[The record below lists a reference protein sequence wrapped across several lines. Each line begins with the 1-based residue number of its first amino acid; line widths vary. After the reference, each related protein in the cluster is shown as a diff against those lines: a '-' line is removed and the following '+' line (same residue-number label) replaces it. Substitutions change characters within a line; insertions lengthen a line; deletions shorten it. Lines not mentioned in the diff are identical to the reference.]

1 MLPMLKDIRGA
12 FSFLTIMPVGTA
24 FGGIAGAAF
33 AWFPLVGLCI
43 GALLVAVAH
52 HSPFHR
58 DLTAFFILLAWVI
71 VTGGLHL
78 DGFGDSCDGL
88 CASAAPEKRNHIMRD
103 PRLGAWGAIGLVL
116 LLLGKWLALRSVSPE
131 WLPLAPVFGR
141 WAMVW
146 AAYHFPTARDDGLA
160 ARFRDGLSTR
170 GLLIASAW
178 VVILLTRA
186 EIAALWLLIYGFT
199 TLFGGWAAR
208 RLGGGLS
215 GDVYGAICELSELIC
230 LLYLGCVY
238 G

>member
-1 MLPMLKDIRGA
+1 MFNDIRGA
-12 FSFLTIMPVGTA
+12 FSFLTILP
-24 FGGIAGAAF
+24 AGASAKRETSRTF
-33 AWFPLVGLCI
+33 AWFPMVGLCI

-52 HSPFHR
+52 HSPFNR
-58 DLTAFFILLAWVI
+58 DISAFLILLTWVI

-88 CASAAPEKRNHIMRD
+88 LASVAPEKRSHIMRD
-103 PRLGAWGAIGLVL
+103 PRVGVWGAAGLVF

-146 AAYHFPTARDDGLA
+146 AAYHFPVVRDEGLA
-160 ARFRDGLSTR
+160 ASFRDGLSTR
-170 GLLIASAW
+170 GLLIATVW
-178 VVILLTRA
+178 VVILLTRP
-186 EIAALWLLIYGFT
+186 EITALWLLIFCFT
-199 TLFGGWAAR
+199 TLFGGWAAK
-208 RLGGGLS
+208 RLGGGLN

-230 LLYLGCVY
+230 LLTVSVVY